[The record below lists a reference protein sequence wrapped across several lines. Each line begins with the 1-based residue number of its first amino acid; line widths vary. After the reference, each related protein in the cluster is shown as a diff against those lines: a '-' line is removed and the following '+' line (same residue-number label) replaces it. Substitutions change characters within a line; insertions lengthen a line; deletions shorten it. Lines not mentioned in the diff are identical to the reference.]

1 MIDRNLMAGLEELG
15 FFESPDTSAGR
26 VPTGPGY
33 RLYLDSLI
41 TVEPLATPDQGPF
54 QGFSY

>member
-1 MIDRNLMAGLEELG
+1 MAGLEELG

-41 TVEPLATPDQGPF
+41 IVEPLATPDQGLFRAFPF
-54 QGFSY
+54 KS

>member
-1 MIDRNLMAGLEELG
+1 MAGLEELG

-33 RLYLDSLI
+33 RLYLDSFI

-54 QGFSY
+54 QGFSF